1 MDKYIEFAQV
11 LIQKYEN
18 DAFEL
23 RFSEELLNGRCIS
36 NAENINSEY
45 RELMSNIQKELYGSD
60 YKLWEFVKTLT
71 DNPKITNC
79 SFGSGYSLGLIPTNV
94 SL

>member
-23 RFSEELLNGRCIS
+23 RFSEELLNG
-36 NAENINSEY
+36 
-45 RELMSNIQKELYGSD
+45 
-60 YKLWEFVKTLT
+60 
-71 DNPKITNC
+71 
-79 SFGSGYSLGLIPTNV
+79 
-94 SL
+94 